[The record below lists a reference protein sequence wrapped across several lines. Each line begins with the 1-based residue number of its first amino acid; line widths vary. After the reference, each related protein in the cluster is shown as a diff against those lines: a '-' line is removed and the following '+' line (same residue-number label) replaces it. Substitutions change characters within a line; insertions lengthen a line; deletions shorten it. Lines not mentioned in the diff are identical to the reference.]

1 MHKKDGNDWRIVL
14 KLAKFVKRTRPD
26 VVHTR
31 NWGATE
37 GIIAARI
44 AGVPVIIHGEHGW
57 NYDDPNGKNSKRRI
71 ARKILSPMVDNF
83 VAVSDDIENWLIN
96 SIGIKRSKVKKIING
111 VDTKKF
117 RPVKENTLGFNCK
130 FMKGDIIIG
139 TVGRLDPIKN
149 YDLLLKAFDKINSK
163 NKIRLI
169 IVGDGPERKHL
180 ENLKNKLSCRDR
192 IVFMGERKNL
202 NEILRWL
209 DIFVLPSKNEG
220 MSNTILEAMATGLPV
235 IATKVGGNPELVSN
249 NITGLLISNGD
260 VEELRQAITYYLEN
274 PKAIKIHGKRARIET
289 ECRFSL
295 EKMIKKYEELYISI
309 CMTKYPK

>member
-1 MHKKDGNDWRIVL
+1 
-14 KLAKFVKRTRPD
+14 
-26 VVHTR
+26 
-31 NWGATE
+31 
-37 GIIAARI
+37 
-44 AGVPVIIHGEHGW
+44 
-57 NYDDPNGKNSKRRI
+57 
-71 ARKILSPMVDNF
+71 
-83 VAVSDDIENWLIN
+83 
-96 SIGIKRSKVKKIING
+96 
-111 VDTKKF
+111 
-117 RPVKENTLGFNCK
+117 
-130 FMKGDIIIG
+130 
-139 TVGRLDPIKN
+139 VGRLDPIKN